1 MKRDSD
7 LAWELIG
14 QDPVLRL
21 ELFSIEQHH
30 ASDDEMVA
38 ELMGFFARIERVIKL
53 TAVLVEEDC
62 MIVR

>member
-21 ELFSIEQHH
+21 ELIAIEQHMMT
-30 ASDDEMVA
+30 DDERVN
-38 ELMGFFARIERVIKL
+38 ELLNFYGKIERIILFAEV
-53 TAVLVEEDC
+53 VLEDNV
-62 MIVR
+62 MSQ